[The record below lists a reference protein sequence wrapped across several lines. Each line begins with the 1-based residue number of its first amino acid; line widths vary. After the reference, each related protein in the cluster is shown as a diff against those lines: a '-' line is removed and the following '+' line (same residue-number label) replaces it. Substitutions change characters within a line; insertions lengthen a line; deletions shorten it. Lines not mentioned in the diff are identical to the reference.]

1 MVPVCT
7 RTVMLIHIGLS
18 ILMCIALMRVYS
30 EDVLLASRSFATKM
44 TKVPSS
50 EQEQARTDP
59 PMPMPMLM
67 LKERHPHCFSNH
79 LFVDSNNKKHL
90 KANNKRRLRP
100 IEEIGKYKL
109 IGRNVKTNEIYD
121 HQCPYF
127 LKDRYNCARNNTDI
141 LEYGDNPTDW
151 KLTLIPPHVNAGE
164 CNLWDFVHEL
174 GGPVGVANAQ
184 EIDGDDDGDGANKTK
199 LISIPKNQR
208 KKKPFVVL
216 MMGNSYLRQA
226 FEALSCGWSPDI
238 TDYRATINATACW
251 SMACMKEMEKQGKLT
266 FDMDEVGNVTSL
278 LTEAKKSC
286 VADESSS
293 CKPKNSKIEA
303 FYRKGV
309 RLPNNFFSSKTN
321 DNLAMVEFGNS
332 IQFYYMFRPYLHSNL
347 TAVLEKGFGLDPA
360 DVNTILFNDGQDEE
374 IARHTD
380 LIRIFKS
387 TGVWQ
392 RRSIWP
398 YSSFQNIQTRD
409 IGRWFGADN
418 PWITHVPDGHACM
431 PGPPD
436 DEVNLLLFLIF
447 SKAQIR

>member
-1 MVPVCT
+1 MAATYERMVPVCT
-7 RTVMLIHIGLS
+7 RTVMLILIGFS
-18 ILMCIALMRVYS
+18 ILCSIVLMRVYS
-30 EDVLLASRSFATKM
+30 EDVLFAPPSFFAK
-44 TKVPSS
+44 TKVPSP
-50 EQEQARTDP
+50 EQEQARTHP
-59 PMPMPMLM
+59 PMLM

-79 LFVDSNNKKHL
+79 LFVDSNNKKHR
-90 KANNKRRLRP
+90 KANKKRRLQR
-100 IEEIGKYKL
+100 IEKIGKYKL

-127 LKDRYNCARNNTDI
+127 HKDRYNCARNNTDI

-151 KLTLIPPHVNAGE
+151 KLTLIPPHVNVSE

-184 EIDGDDDGDGANKTK
+184 ENDGDDGANKTK

-216 MMGNSYLRQA
+216 MMGNSYLRQV

-238 TDYRATINATACW
+238 TDYRATTN
-251 SMACMKEMEKQGKLT
+251 ACMSEHCMEDIEKLKKEGILRLEL
-266 FDMDEVGNVTSL
+266 DEFNNVASV
-278 LTEAKKSC
+278 LTEAKKPC
-286 VADESSS
+286 VANESS
-293 CKPKNSKIEA
+293 CKPEKSTKEA

-309 RLPNNFFSSKTN
+309 RLPNKFFPSKTN

-332 IQFYYMFRPYLHSNL
+332 IQFYYIYRPHMHPNL
-347 TAVLEKGFGLDPA
+347 TAVFEKVFDLDPA
-360 DVNTILFNDGQDEE
+360 DVNTILFNDDEE
-374 IARHTD
+374 KAIAKYTD
-380 LIRIFKS
+380 LRRIFKS

-398 YSSFQNIQTRD
+398 YFSFRYIQERD

-418 PWITHVPDGHACM
+418 PWIFDVPDNHACL

-436 DEVNLLLFLIF
+436 DEINLFLFLIF
-447 SKAQIR
+447 SKAQIG

>member
-7 RTVMLIHIGLS
+7 RTVMLKRIGLS
-18 ILMCIALMRVYS
+18 ILCCIALKRVYS
-30 EDVLLASRSFATKM
+30 EYVLLASRSFATKNTKTKV
-44 TKVPSS
+44 TKVPSP
-50 EQEQARTDP
+50 EQEQAQARTDP
-59 PMPMPMLM
+59 PMPMLM

-90 KANNKRRLRP
+90 KQANNKRRLRP

-127 LKDRYNCARNNTDI
+127 LMDRYNCARNNTDI

-151 KLTLIPPHVNAGE
+151 KLTLIPPHVNASE
-164 CNLWDFVHEL
+164 CNLWDFVHDL

-184 EIDGDDDGDGANKTK
+184 ESDGDDGANKTK

-251 SMACMKEMEKQGKLT
+251 KMACMEEMEKQGKLT
-266 FDMDEVGNVTSL
+266 FDMDEIGNVTSL

-303 FYRKGV
+303 FYRKGIT
-309 RLPNNFFSSKTN
+309 LPNKFFLLKQT
-321 DNLAMVEFGNS
+321 
-332 IQFYYMFRPYLHSNL
+332 
-347 TAVLEKGFGLDPA
+347 
-360 DVNTILFNDGQDEE
+360 TIL
-374 IARHTD
+374 
-380 LIRIFKS
+380 
-387 TGVWQ
+387 
-392 RRSIWP
+392 
-398 YSSFQNIQTRD
+398 
-409 IGRWFGADN
+409 
-418 PWITHVPDGHACM
+418 PW
-431 PGPPD
+431 
-436 DEVNLLLFLIF
+436 
-447 SKAQIR
+447 